1 MKDLKKYKIK
11 NIEKNNRICGIN
23 YTQKIFAGKW
33 KITIIWFLKNE
44 ARRYSEIKKV
54 LSNISQGSLTKQL
67 RELGE
72 DGIVGRKVYPEVPP
86 RVEYF
91 LTEKGKKLIPVL
103 DTMEEFANFYIEE
116 YIKNLNNRESTIKTE
131 IKKRKILE
139 VQIQNTM
146 EFFETN
152 DELTRLELEKLLN
165 IKESR
170 ARDLLRYLVKN
181 DMLQKIGATRNIRYI
196 KTVGKKLSNENH

>member
-1 MKDLKKYKIK
+1 MEIFEKFEIENIKK
-11 NIEKNNRICGIN
+11 NRRICGIN

-44 ARRYSEIKKV
+44 ARRYSEIKKF

-67 RELGE
+67 RELQE

-103 DTMEEFANFYIEE
+103 DTMEEFGNFYVEE
-116 YIKNLNNRESTIKTE
+116 YIKYKSI
-131 IKKRKILE
+131 
-139 VQIQNTM
+139 
-146 EFFETN
+146 
-152 DELTRLELEKLLN
+152 
-165 IKESR
+165 
-170 ARDLLRYLVKN
+170 
-181 DMLQKIGATRNIRYI
+181 
-196 KTVGKKLSNENH
+196 

>member
-44 ARRYSEIKKV
+44 VRRYSEIKKF

-67 RELGE
+67 RELEE

>member
-33 KITIIWFLKNE
+33 KITIIWVLKNE
-44 ARRYSEIKKV
+44 ARRYSEIKKF

-67 RELGE
+67 RELEE

-103 DTMEEFANFYIEE
+103 DTMEEFGNFYVEE
-116 YIKNLNNRESTIKTE
+116 YIKNKSI
-131 IKKRKILE
+131 
-139 VQIQNTM
+139 
-146 EFFETN
+146 
-152 DELTRLELEKLLN
+152 
-165 IKESR
+165 
-170 ARDLLRYLVKN
+170 
-181 DMLQKIGATRNIRYI
+181 
-196 KTVGKKLSNENH
+196 